1 MTTKIYGTSDD
12 LIEIEG
18 DVEGEVGCYGA
29 QERGQRG
36 VLLICSDGTLLTV
49 NYGRDDM
56 GVWDINVLQEGALYQ
71 DIEICNDE
79 DAQPYSDVVFFRD
92 GLKWVIQAMDWKR
105 VR

>member
-18 DVEGEVGCYGA
+18 DVDGEVGCYGA
-29 QERGQRG
+29 QEEGQPG

-49 NYGRDDM
+49 KYGRGGL
-56 GVWDINVLQEGALYQ
+56 GVWDLTVIQEGALYSST
-71 DIEICNDE
+71 DICNDE
-79 DAQPYSDVVFFRD
+79 DAQPYSDVVHFRD

-105 VR
+105 VK